1 MTDNNIELSIKM
13 NNNIIFNINININNS
28 IKELKEKIKKL
39 ERIPIYCQKLYYN
52 NVELFDDKKFYNYNF
67 KNSNVENIIELLNL
81 NELYTT
87 INIKN
92 KKIILKYYLRASDTV
107 LNLKKIIFGKE
118 NIPIDKIKIF
128 NSNKIIED
136 INFIEDFIDN
146 LNFNKD
152 LLKINKI
159 KLNIINGDNLEKIYV
174 DPFYSIDELYNLLN
188 INFDYRL
195 KFNNEILYFGKRKL
209 LIQYNIKDDDYF
221 EIIKL
226 DSNVIKLK
234 IKIGGGGYQ
243 NVTVNIKEPIYI
255 LMDILNIEDANV
267 KFVYNG
273 ITYAIGSIR
282 TFEKIGLTEDTTLFL
297 FSEAISG

>member
-107 LNLKKIIFGKE
+107 LNLKEIIFRKE

-146 LNFNKD
+146 LNFDID

-282 TFEKIGLTEDTTLFL
+282 TFEKIGLIKDTTLIL